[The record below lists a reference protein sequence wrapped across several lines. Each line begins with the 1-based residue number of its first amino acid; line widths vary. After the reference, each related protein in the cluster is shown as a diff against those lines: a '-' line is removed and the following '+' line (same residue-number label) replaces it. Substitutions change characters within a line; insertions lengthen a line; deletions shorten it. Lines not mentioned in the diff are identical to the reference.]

1 MIQPLNPQTGFNV
14 NSIQRRIQP
23 LIKISSESDQNNEK
37 CNIGEIFSSRS
48 ESDINLRDPN
58 LEVKLI
64 KENINLIAE
73 YQKEI
78 SDQNEHVCCSC
89 RRLLRRKNVT
99 KVNELDK
106 RVKFGKN

>member
-1 MIQPLNPQTGFNV
+1 MLCTFLRNVYDAIQFDNAVSVIDKALAEGDVDT
-14 NSIQRRIQP
+14 
-23 LIKISSESDQNNEK
+23 LIKISRESDHNNEK

-99 KVNELDK
+99 KK
-106 RVKFGKN
+106 